1 MLGCDCAI
9 AGAATAPA
17 ATPAAAFLRNDLRCM
32 LPPPGWSKCEATNSR
47 SIEPGAKRRY
57 LDQPGAYFRDV
68 RRVGLALDVAAQVL
82 LRRPVALQ
90 ALVDDATIAQLR
102 GGVRRDDEHTVQDV
116 EKLLRLVGLP
126 VDGLQVAQHA
136 REDLAMGCRLEEV
149 L

>member
-1 MLGCDCAI
+1 MICVAC
-9 AGAATAPA
+9 
-17 ATPAAAFLRNDLRCM
+17 FLLR
-32 LPPPGWSKCEATNSR
+32 GWSKCEATNSR

-57 LDQPGAYFRDV
+57 FDQPGAHFRDV

-102 GGVRRDDEHTVQDV
+102 GGVRRDDEHAVQDV

-126 VDGLQVAQHA
+126 VDG
-136 REDLAMGCRLEEV
+136 
-149 L
+149 